1 MRNNHSYF
9 SSHARDWLNFIGD
22 EISANT
28 LKTYSLAL
36 RPLLSFF
43 KSKEIEKPT
52 RADLRSYVNSLRHTP
67 IGTGK
72 NKGKHRA
79 AATVNLYITVARLFC
94 QYLFANGVLPTDIS
108 LGMKGLKQGREH
120 KKDALTALQA
130 RMLLK
135 SIDTSTLKGKR
146 DYAMLTLTATSGLR
160 TIELSRALT
169 SDISDTTDSC
179 FLRVQGKG
187 RNDKS
192 ERVMVARQAADA
204 INRYLTAR
212 GLNITTDAPL
222 FAGCRS
228 ESPLTSKSI
237 SRIIKAALENAGLKT
252 ARITA
257 HSLRHTAATLALQS
271 GANIT
276 QVQQMLRHF
285 HINTT
290 MLYIN
295 DINRLQNLSEQLAAN
310 SIFHQ

>member
-1 MRNNHSYF
+1 MRNNSSYF
-9 SSHARDWLNFIGD
+9 AERAADWLNFIG
-22 EISANT
+22 ETVSANT
-28 LKTYSLAL
+28 RKTYARAL
-36 RPLLSFF
+36 RPLIAFF
-43 KSKEIEKPT
+43 SSKEIEKPT
-52 RADLRSYVNSLRHTP
+52 RADLLSYRDSIRHTP

-72 NKGKHRA
+72 NKGKLCA
-79 AATVNLYITVARLFC
+79 ASTVNLYITAARLFC

-108 LGMKGLKQGREH
+108 IRVKGVKQGREH

-130 RMLLK
+130 RTLLK

-146 DYAMLTLTATSGLR
+146 DYALLTLTATAGLR

-169 SDISDTTDSC
+169 CDISKTNDIC

-192 ERVMVARQAADA
+192 ERVLVARQAAHA
-204 INRYLTAR
+204 INRYLSAR
-212 GLNITTDAPL
+212 GVNITADAPL

-228 ESPLTSKSI
+228 ESPLSSKSI

-252 ARITA
+252 ARISA

-271 GANIT
+271 GASIT

-295 DINRLQNLSEQLAAN
+295 DINRLTNSAEQLAAD
-310 SIFHQ
+310 SIFYQ